1 MNLGQDLTNGDADEL
16 AGGGAPARSRLQGVQ
31 GMLQL
36 QVLGMGPAQHLPRR
50 RGEHRAR
57 LVRRSQRLAQSG
69 MEVVL
74 NRMNENV
81 GPGRTPGVWG
91 PRT

>member
-1 MNLGQDLTNGDADEL
+1 MNLGQDSTNRDADEL

-31 GMLQL
+31 GVLQP
-36 QVLGMGPAQHLPRR
+36 QQEAASEG
-50 RGEHRAR
+50 RARHR

-74 NRMNENV
+74 SRMNENV
-81 GPGRTPGVWG
+81 GPGRTPG
-91 PRT
+91 